1 MRNRLL
7 GRSGLRVPEP
17 RLGTMTFGEGW
28 GWGASKEVSRQNFD
42 AFAAA
47 GGALTGEFNQPAGP
61 GEPTRVRR
69 ASEMSA

>member
-1 MRNRLL
+1 
-7 GRSGLRVPEP
+7 
-17 RLGTMTFGEGW
+17 MTFGEGW